1 MAEARVTAPPKL
13 PLSKVKKES
22 QITVENVR
30 ALSDGDEIPETTS
43 TMRAVHQATID
54 AQPELLEYLDRD
66 IDSYLPRQVVGEGK
80 SIFDQKRDS

>member
-1 MAEARVTAPPKL
+1 
-13 PLSKVKKES
+13 
-22 QITVENVR
+22 
-30 ALSDGDEIPETTS
+30 
-43 TMRAVHQATID
+43 MRAVHQATID